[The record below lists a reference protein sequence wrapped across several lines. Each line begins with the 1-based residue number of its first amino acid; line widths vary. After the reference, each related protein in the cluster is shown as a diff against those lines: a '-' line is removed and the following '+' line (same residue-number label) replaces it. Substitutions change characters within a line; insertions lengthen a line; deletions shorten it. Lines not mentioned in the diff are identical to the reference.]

1 MKPWTKTKR
10 VVAVTALKLTSDRL
24 WLMNSGL
31 VLLLNKKSGKS
42 MLWLSWQMPFIYSN
56 CKFPARKTY
65 REALRT
71 P

>member
-1 MKPWTKTKR
+1 MKLRTKIKR
-10 VVAVTALKLTSDRL
+10 VVGVTALKLTSDRL

-31 VLLLNKKSGKS
+31 VLLLNKKNGRSL
-42 MLWLSWQMPFIYSN
+42 LWLSWQITCSD

-65 REALRT
+65 REALST